1 MIIAG
6 WIALGV
12 SLIVLIGAFMW
23 HERAL
28 GAPAAAD
35 PKQPKVRPLRFQF
48 VPSDDELVDRLEALG
63 DSGRKR
69 LRSALAIDTL
79 IIVGFTA
86 TFTCLSL
93 LAIPLMR
100 AATDRGF
107 EEQAV
112 GICMLMIGAIFVAAV
127 MDLSENALLAQAI
140 DVVDT
145 GVDAETKVDRVRG
158 TAGQIRIAA
167 GLKWGII
174 ALQLL
179 WILVLLT
186 IGTTHSPE
194 VGWTFVLVL
203 VGVLAVLVAVAA
215 ARRAWNNRRPVSDS
229 VSNPVSPPASPPV
242 SPPVSDTL
250 QV

>member
-1 MIIAG
+1 MIVAG

-12 SLIVLIGAFMW
+12 SVAVLIGGFVW

-28 GAPAAAD
+28 RPPAGAG
-35 PKQPKVRPLRFQF
+35 PKQPKVRPMRFQF
-48 VPSDDELVDRLEALG
+48 VPSDDELVTRLEALEP
-63 DSGRKR
+63 DGRKR
-69 LRSALAIDTL
+69 LRHALAIDTL

-86 TFTCLSL
+86 TFTCVSL

-100 AATDRGF
+100 AATGRGF

-145 GVDAETKVDRVRG
+145 GVDTETKVDRV
-158 TAGQIRIAA
+158 AGSAAQIRIAA

-174 ALQLL
+174 AVQLL
-179 WILVLLT
+179 WVLVLVT
-186 IGTTHSPE
+186 IGVTHSPE
-194 VGWTFVLVL
+194 VGWTFVSVLVVGLVL
-203 VGVLAVLVAVAA
+203 FGIWTA
-215 ARRAWNNRRPVSDS
+215 ARSAWNNRHPSRPGQ
-229 VSNPVSPPASPPV
+229 PGQ
-242 SPPVSDTL
+242 PVSDTL